1 MFILLRRLFL
11 VAFVVPASFAMF
23 GCSSGESPEGAGGTG
38 GGVGATSGTGGAIA
52 GTSGTGGGSGGSVAG
67 TGGAGGTTGGVGGSG
82 AASGAGTAGGS
93 AGAAGSIAAGGA
105 GGSGAT
111 GGDAGA
117 GAGSGGTAGA
127 AGAAGAGMSGAAG
140 TGGGSAGTSGNPECS
155 DVAPIAGATCTAG
168 ESNCFSFFVASRA
181 RMFAAA
187 EAFNGSMKGWGGDF
201 RYGTAD
207 GLTGADKLC
216 TEIAEASLPGNCR
229 TWRAFLSTSTVDAI
243 DRVGSGPWYDRL
255 NRTIAN
261 NLTEL
266 VETRPGGITVS
277 SILNNLPNEDGTP
290 HHNEEVGCTDLN
302 DCADNHDV
310 LTGSDTDGRVCTA
323 ETCAGIGGFPGGP
336 GGGTELTD
344 QTCEDWTLGTSKS
357 GIAPRCGHTWPTG
370 GGGGGMMGGGDDW
383 ISHLT
388 ENGCAPGFNLVQD
401 GGPMPNGLGTVGD
414 GGGYGAIYCLAL
426 SN

>member
-1 MFILLRRLFL
+1 MLSLSRSSFI
-11 VAFVVPASFAMF
+11 VPALLSTLA
-23 GCSSGESPEGAGGTG
+23 CSSAESPTNDGTG
-38 GGVGATSGTGGAIA
+38 GSSAATAGVGGTMPGTGGA
-52 GTSGTGGGSGGSVAG
+52 TGGSGGSGGGATN
-67 TGGAGGTTGGVGGSG
+67 TGGAGG
-82 AASGAGTAGGS
+82 A
-93 AGAAGSIAAGGA
+93 
-105 GGSGAT
+105 
-111 GGDAGA
+111 AGA
-117 GAGSGGTAGA
+117 GATG
-127 AGAAGAGMSGAAG
+127 GAAGAGGSVTAGGSGGGGAVAGDGGTGGSPAAGAGGNAGSMAVGGSSGAAG
-140 TGGGSAGTSGNPECS
+140 STGGGSAGTSSNPECS
-155 DVAPIAGATCTAG
+155 GVAPIAGSTCTAG

-187 EAFNGSMKGWGGDF
+187 EAFNGSTKGWGGDF

-216 TEIAEASLPGNCR
+216 TEIAEQSLPGNCR
-229 TWRAFLSTSTVDAI
+229 VWRAFLSTSKVNAI

-290 HHNEEVGCTDLN
+290 HHDEEAGCTN
-302 DCADNHDV
+302 ANECADNHDV
-310 LTGSDTDGRVCTA
+310 MTGSDTDGKVCTA
-323 ETCAGIGGFPGGP
+323 ETCAGFGGGMMMGGGGP
-336 GGGTELTD
+336 VTLTD

-370 GGGGGMMGGGDDW
+370 GGGMMMGGGGGDNW

-388 ENGCAPGFNLVQD
+388 ENGCAPGFNLVQN
-401 GGPMPNGLGTVGD
+401 GGPMPTGNGSVGD

-426 SN
+426 SD